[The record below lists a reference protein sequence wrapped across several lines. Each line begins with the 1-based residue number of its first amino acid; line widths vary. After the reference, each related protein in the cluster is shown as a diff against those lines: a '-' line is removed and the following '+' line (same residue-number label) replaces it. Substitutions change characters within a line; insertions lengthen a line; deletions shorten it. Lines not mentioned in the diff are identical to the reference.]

1 MNAIKLIHIV
11 ENRPHHLEER
21 ERMRER
27 KRERQRERK
36 RENEGR
42 TKSRNK
48 ESMEFGAFEEFYK
61 KGINKGR

>member
-27 KRERQRERK
+27 QRERQ

-42 TKSRNK
+42 TKSRNR